1 MGVDLQTIT
10 KIRER
15 TGAGMMDV
23 KKALDE
29 AQGNEEKAIELL
41 RKRGAAKAV
50 KRAGKV
56 AAEGLVYSYIHGQ
69 GRVGVLLEVN
79 CETDFVA
86 KSEPFGAL
94 VKDIAM
100 HIAAIAPRYLSR
112 DEVTPE
118 ILDKEKRVY
127 IEQLRAEGKPEAMID
142 KIVEGKMNKFYS
154 EECLLEQSFVKDE
167 DKTIEQLVT
176 AAIGEIGE
184 KITIRRFA
192 RYELGEGIEKAETD
206 FAAEVAAQVGE

>member
-56 AAEGLVYSYIHGQ
+56 AAEGLVHSYIHGQ

-86 KSEPFGAL
+86 KSEPFGVL

-100 HIAAIAPRYLSR
+100 HIAAIGPRYLSR

-127 IEQLRAEGKPEAMID
+127 IDQLRAEGKPEAMID
-142 KIVEGKMNKFYS
+142 KIVQGKMNKFYS
-154 EECLLEQSFVKDE
+154 EECLLEQAFVKDE

-176 AAIGEIGE
+176 GAIGEIGE

-192 RYELGEGIEKAETD
+192 RYELGEGIEKEASD
-206 FAAEVAAQVGE
+206 FAAEVAAQVG